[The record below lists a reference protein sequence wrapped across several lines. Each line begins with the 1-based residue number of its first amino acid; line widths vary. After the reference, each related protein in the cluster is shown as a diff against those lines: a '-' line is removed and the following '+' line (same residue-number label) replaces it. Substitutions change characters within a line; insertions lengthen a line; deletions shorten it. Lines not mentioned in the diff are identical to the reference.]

1 MPNAILDESS
11 AALRLLRTKFA
22 VTRLVRSVGLSEQ
35 LGVGTH
41 LKIESELPTGSF
53 KVRGAYYSLWRQH
66 QTDPVTEVVAAS
78 TGNHGAAVAW
88 AAREL
93 GIKARVFVPVGAN
106 AVKIGRI
113 RSLGATLTETGADI
127 EAARRAAERHAASTG
142 AMVLDDAT
150 SAEVPIGAATIGTEV
165 IEQLPNCATIVVPVG
180 DSALIRGVAAAAKAS
195 KPNVV
200 IVGVQAE
207 NAPAYYQSWRT
218 GRVVTTE
225 TANTMAD
232 GLATTTP
239 TAYNVEIVRALVD
252 EMTLVSEEEMAS
264 AMRLLRETDDL
275 IAEPASAAAV
285 AAISSLKGELVGPVV
300 AIITGGN
307 VAPDV
312 QARVYRGGASGSL
325 DKA

>member
-1 MPNAILDESS
+1 MSNAISNESA
-11 AALRLLRTKFA
+11 AALRLLRGKFA
-22 VTRLVRSVGLSEQ
+22 MTRLVHSSRLSEQ
-35 LGVGTH
+35 FGVETH

-53 KVRGAYYSLWRQH
+53 KVRGAYYSLWKEQERGA
-66 QTDPVTEVVAAS
+66 VAEVVAAS

-106 AVKIGRI
+106 AVKTGRI
-113 RSLGATLTETGADI
+113 KSLGATLTETGADI
-127 EAARRAAERHAASTG
+127 EAARRAAEAHAESAG

-150 SAEVPIGAATIGTEV
+150 SIEVPIGAATIGAEI

-180 DSALIRGVAAAAKAS
+180 DSALIRGVAAAAKAT
-195 KPNVV
+195 KPNVA

-207 NAPAYYQSWRT
+207 NAPAYYESWRT

-239 TAYNVEIVRALVD
+239 TPYNVEQVRALVD
-252 EMTLVSEEEMAS
+252 EMTLVSEDEMLA

-275 IAEPASAAAV
+275 VAEPASAAAL
-285 AAISSLKGELVGPVV
+285 AAIRSLKGKLAGPVV

-307 VAPDV
+307 VAPEIE
-312 QARVYRGGASGSL
+312 ARINR
-325 DKA
+325 